1 VSRVRSL
8 RRPLPILF
16 VFLLL
21 APLLIPS
28 HALVISDG
36 HSSRVYRLGD
46 VRVEIDYIHSVERS
60 EIREVL
66 EANSSGLYA
75 REMWWKDFGAGLP
88 EDIQYMEDGFY
99 VKKINIPLGKSLDFW
114 FIPVNHAEI
123 SVNGELAF
131 APKNE
136 TLMRFRVKRCIL
148 LETLVGR
155 C

>member
-1 VSRVRSL
+1 MRGPP
-8 RRPLPILF
+8 PLFF

-21 APLLIPS
+21 APFLVPT

-36 HSSRVYRLGD
+36 HSSRVYPLVGD
-46 VRVEIDYIHSVERS
+46 VMVEIDYIHSVERS

-75 REMWWKDFGAGLP
+75 KEMWWKDFGAGLP

-99 VKKINIPLGKSLDFW
+99 VKKTNIPLGRSLDFW
-114 FIPVNHAEI
+114 FIPLNKAEI
-123 SVNGELAF
+123 KVNGETVF
-131 APKNE
+131 APREE

-148 LETLVGR
+148 VETLLGR